1 MNKIRNALLKLD
13 LFLTEATTLEEA
25 YRSSMERYSL
35 KNTNKNK
42 IKAIE
47 CKMLYESYKSY
58 KSNLVA
64 LKENYISNLRQ
75 VLKKYKVN
83 ENLFLD
89 TMVYEKDLSYLKQ
102 TYQLNEEQIFKIKAR
117 FREIIGK

>member
-25 YRSSMERYSL
+25 YKSSMERYSL

-58 KSNLVA
+58 KSNLIA

>member
-83 ENLFLD
+83 EYLFLD

>member
-25 YRSSMERYSL
+25 YKCSMERYSL

-58 KSNLVA
+58 KSNLIA

-75 VLKKYKVN
+75 VLKKYRVN

-117 FREIIGK
+117 YREIIGK

>member
-25 YRSSMERYSL
+25 YKCSMERYSL

-47 CKMLYESYKSY
+47 CKMLYEAYKSY
-58 KSNLVA
+58 KSNLIA

-89 TMVYEKDLSYLKQ
+89 TMVYEKDLSYFKQ
-102 TYQLNEEQIFKIKAR
+102 TYQLNEEQIFKIKAH

>member
-58 KSNLVA
+58 KSNLIA

-102 TYQLNEEQIFKIKAR
+102 TYQLNEEQIFKIKVH

>member
-25 YRSSMERYSL
+25 YKCSMERYSL

-58 KSNLVA
+58 KSNLIT

-102 TYQLNEEQIFKIKAR
+102 TYQLNEEQIFKIKAH

>member
-25 YRSSMERYSL
+25 YKCSMERYSL

-58 KSNLVA
+58 KSNLIA

-102 TYQLNEEQIFKIKAR
+102 TYQLNDEQIFKIKAR